1 MYDYLNG
8 EIVKRD
14 DAKVSVGDRGYIFGD
29 GIYEVIRVTDGK
41 LFREPDHLER
51 MQESLRGIKIDFDP
65 KLMEKIP
72 GICRNLLKKNN
83 HTTKEATIYIQVT
96 RGTSWPRTHVFP
108 DPPVQPALYIGTN
121 PFNPDKELLA
131 GGIDVITL
139 TDLRWERC
147 NLKTIQLLPNV
158 LAKQQAVESGANSAI
173 MIRDGFV
180 TESPYANIFGVKD
193 GILYTH
199 PESNYILKG
208 ITRQVVIEIANK
220 LGIEL
225 KEIPV
230 REEELFELDEL
241 FFSGTTTDIQ
251 PVVEINRQ
259 RLAEGKPGPVVKI
272 IQQSYNELLYS
283 QAN

>member
-1 MYDYLNG
+1 MYVYLNG

-14 DAKVSVGDRGYIFGD
+14 EAKVSVGDRGYIFGD

-41 LFREPDHLER
+41 LFREPEHLER
-51 MQESLRGIKIDFDP
+51 MKESLHGIKIDFDT
-65 KLMEKIP
+65 KLMGKIP
-72 GICRNLLKKNN
+72 GICRNLLERNN
-83 HTTKEATIYIQVT
+83 HTANEAIIYIQVT

-108 DPPVQPALYIGTN
+108 DPPVHPALYIGTN
-121 PFNPDKELLA
+121 PFNPDKELLVS
-131 GGIDVITL
+131 GIDTITL
-139 TDLRWERC
+139 TDLRWKRC

-158 LAKQQAVESGANSAI
+158 LARQQAIESGANSAI
-173 MIRDGFV
+173 MIRDGVV
-180 TESPYANIFGVKD
+180 TESPNANIFGVKD

-199 PESNYILKG
+199 PVSNYILKG

-225 KEIPV
+225 KEIPI

-251 PVVEINRQ
+251 PVVEINDR
-259 RLAEGKPGPVVKI
+259 RLAEGKPGPIVKK

-283 QAN
+283 QVN